1 MKSVFFENLFKSNKM
16 KLSFSNLNNNNSN
29 NKNNNNNNN
38 PRVGIRR
45 GIAISH
51 GQVKFSS
58 ALVSNHLEVFSP
70 YLDKSTG
77 ASET

>member
-1 MKSVFFENLFKSNKM
+1 MKAVSFESLFKSNKM
-16 KLSFSNLNNNNSN
+16 KLSFSNLNNDNSN
-29 NKNNNNNNN
+29 NKNNNNNN

-58 ALVSNHLEVFSP
+58 ALVSNHVEVFSP
-70 YLDKSTG
+70 CLDKSTG